1 MSRLMKCNLQT
12 AIRTALAGSSS
23 QQPVDVAQLYPLG
36 TRKQV
41 QDALL
46 ELYHGRQVYCCL
58 YQRVGAKP
66 SSVWWLVGAV
76 GAPHSFGSLC
86 KPKVAVG
93 QVV

>member
-1 MSRLMKCNLQT
+1 MPIDLKAS
-12 AIRTALAGSSS
+12 IRKALAGSSS

-58 YQRVGAKP
+58 CQRGGDKA
-66 SSVWWLVGAV
+66 SSVWWLVGGV
-76 GAPHSFGSLC
+76 SAPHSFGRLC

-93 QVV
+93 RAA